1 MLASWGCYVFTKAVM
16 PLICCLVC
24 SEWKKKCQMSLLM
37 FLVLSNNPKC
47 SSATLSQSKN
57 SKNTLYF
64 VLGSFFLTQR
74 ASSTSF
80 TEIQDNTLT
89 QDVCPFPSLYFSS
102 MDRVFKLIFEEHLEG
117 NVKKLQQNPDTLC
130 CINLHNLK

>member
-1 MLASWGCYVFTKAVM
+1 
-16 PLICCLVC
+16 
-24 SEWKKKCQMSLLM
+24 M
-37 FLVLSNNPKC
+37 FLVLSNNPKR

-57 SKNTLYF
+57 SQNTLYF

-102 MDRVFKLIFEEHLEG
+102 MVSVQVNFRGTSGRKCEEIAAKPRHT
-117 NVKKLQQNPDTLC
+117 V
-130 CINLHNLK
+130 LHQST